1 MKLQYKIIM
10 LTLAIALVIGI
21 LGATAM
27 IRLSRQNSIASFEE
41 SALLLAHAINDYL
54 DHDMVRASREHIQDA
69 VASIAAGDYINE
81 VVIFS
86 NTQEIY
92 ASAEIEEIG
101 TARDDEE
108 IAHTLVSGEIT
119 TRTEEQYGTSEF
131 CVILPIMNK
140 PECITCHGASS
151 EILGAIEVGINRKS
165 LVVGMREQTL
175 IIIIIGGLS
184 FVGVAAGLTFGLQ
197 RAVVN
202 PLSRLAEPAQRIA
215 GGSLSARA
223 NIKGK
228 DEVGMVSRTFDEMAE
243 QVEQYALSLEDS
255 NIELERRVQE
265 RTEQIKQMAA
275 ERGQLLEKL
284 ITVQEEERR
293 RVARELHDEAG
304 QALSVIMMDLARTM
318 ETLPED
324 ESQIRE
330 KLSHLRALSAKT
342 LQDVRKLINDLR
354 PDVLDQLGLVP
365 ALRSYI
371 KSHLEENDFNVEF
384 RFTGLNDRLPP
395 QIEVIIFRVIQ
406 ESITNI
412 IRHSGADTVNIEA
425 IVKDSVISGAITD
438 NGQGF
443 NVEKALSAQKSWGL
457 HGMRERIAIAGGQL
471 NIESTPGKGTTVKFS
486 IPLRGAL
493 QNA

>member
-1 MKLQYKIIM
+1 MKLQYKIIL

-21 LGATAM
+21 IGATAM
-27 IRLSRQNSIASFEE
+27 IRLSRQNSIANFEE
-41 SALLLAHAINDYL
+41 SALLLAEAINDYL

-86 NTQEIY
+86 NTQKIY

-108 IAHTLVSGEIT
+108 IEQTLISGEIT
-119 TRTEEQYGTSEF
+119 TRTEDQYGNSEF
-131 CVILPIMNK
+131 CVILPILNK
-140 PECITCHGASS
+140 PECNTCHGTSS
-151 EILGAIEVGINRKS
+151 EILGAVEVGINRES
-165 LVVGMREQTL
+165 LVAELREESL
-175 IIIIIGGLS
+175 IIVVIGGLS
-184 FVGVAAGLTFGLQ
+184 FIGVAVGLTFGLR

-202 PLSRLAEPAQRIA
+202 PLSRLADTAHLIA
-215 GGSLSARA
+215 GGDLSARA
-223 NIKGK
+223 DIKGK
-228 DEVGMVSRTFDEMAE
+228 DEVGMVSHTFDEMAE

-265 RTEQIKQMAA
+265 RTEQIEQMAT

-318 ETLPED
+318 ETLPGD
-324 ESQIRE
+324 ESPIKE
-330 KLSHLRALSAKT
+330 KLSHLRSLSAEA

-371 KSHLEENDFNVEF
+371 KSHLEENNFKVKF

-412 IRHSGADTVNIEA
+412 IRHSGADTVNIQA
-425 IVKDSVISGAITD
+425 IAKDSVISGTITD
-438 NGQGF
+438 NGRGF
-443 NVEKALSAQKSWGL
+443 NIEKALSAQKSWGL
-457 HGMRERIAIAGGQL
+457 HGMRERVAIAGGQL
-471 NIESTPGKGTTVKFS
+471 DIESTPGKGTTVKFN

-493 QNA
+493 